1 MILLN
6 FLTFLLLLLSL
17 FSYFPFTL
25 TLPHCSLR
33 PDDVVLGAVPEFG
46 DVFDVAVLPDE
57 VDPNAVARR
66 VGTHRVVQVGVRV
79 SDHEVLAQHQRRR
92 RLQLHPRPEVAPACD
107 AAIQCPLS
115 GKCQWCGAVVQCPV
129 RVR

>member
-46 DVFDVAVLPDE
+46 DVFDVAVLPDDQN
-57 VDPNAVARR
+57 V
-66 VGTHRVVQVGVRV
+66 
-79 SDHEVLAQHQRRR
+79 VLAVTSGALHSVRDHDHRFHADYVT
-92 RLQLHPRPEVAPACD
+92 RLENGLDILP
-107 AAIQCPLS
+107 
-115 GKCQWCGAVVQCPV
+115 
-129 RVR
+129 